1 MSYNDLINI
10 EELWN
15 KLEKFNSERW
25 EVSFY
30 CKNCKKLVE
39 VDRLK
44 PKAYVFICKTCEEKN
59 IVLGTKE
66 WLKVNYKIK

>member
-15 KLEKFNSERW
+15 KLEQFNPERG

-39 VDRLK
+39 VDRPK
-44 PKAYVFICKTCEEKN
+44 PKAYIFVCKTCWKKD

-66 WLKVNYKIK
+66 WLKINYKIK